1 VSNILI
7 RGGEI
12 VDGTGKKPF
21 KGDISIEGNTI
32 TQIGKLEN
40 NTKADHVIDAKNKM
54 VSPGFIDLHSHADI
68 AVPLEDH
75 AKILKPLVMQ
85 GITTFVGGNCGF
97 SNCFIPER
105 NSEDVIVYLENLSGQ
120 PQQENITW
128 NTPAE
133 FFEQME
139 ARGLL
144 LNMAT
149 LVGHGSLR
157 IAASGLKARLLHR
170 DEQKM
175 MNAYLEQAMEMGC
188 LGVSTGLQYF
198 PGLQSDAEELDALG
212 KILKRYDGIFTSH
225 LRSYSHTL
233 DQAIDEVCEVGLKN
247 DIPVQISHLYWQ
259 PYSKMFSALTRKLI
273 QLGSFAY
280 NRLKIPIPVE
290 KGIVPKLKRIE
301 SWQRKGVD
309 VRFDQLPTAQG
320 FTELMAFLPP
330 YVSEGGKIS
339 ALGRLQDKSF
349 RKKVLSDIENVEP
362 DWPHRD
368 GATWSFN
375 YIKITGWNGLRV
387 MAVKSRENQWM
398 EGKTFPEIA
407 AELNK
412 DPIDAICDLLIE
424 ENAQVMVFHTPSF
437 PDDPF
442 AFRSLREVFK
452 HHLCVPATDTILR
465 PVGRPS
471 HVFYDC
477 FPKFIEHFVK
487 KEKLIS
493 IEEAIQKSTSVP
505 AEIMKIKNRGI
516 LQKGNYA
523 DILIFDLDRLGT
535 SASFYDPAV
544 HPSGIEHVLI
554 NGTPVVSGGEY
565 QEGTLPGFAIRLIK
579 GSTKF
584 TFKPMVRKNRSKTP
598 RGTRIRSI

>member
-1 VSNILI
+1 MGSILI
-7 RGGEI
+7 RGGKI

-21 KGDISIEGNTI
+21 RGDIAIEGDTI
-32 TQIGKLEN
+32 THVGRLEN
-40 NTKADHVIDAKNKM
+40 AEADRIIDAENRL

-68 AVPLEDH
+68 TVPLHNH
-75 AKILKPLVMQ
+75 AEILKPLVMQ

-97 SNCFIPER
+97 SSCFVPDR
-105 NSEDVIVYLENLSGQ
+105 NKEDVVVYLENLSGQ
-120 PQQENITW
+120 SQRDNITW
-128 NTPAE
+128 STPAE
-133 FFEQME
+133 FLEQME
-139 ARGLL
+139 AKGLL

-157 IAASGLKARLLHR
+157 IAASGLQTRLLHQ
-170 DEQKM
+170 DEQEKM
-175 MNAYLEQAMEMGC
+175 NTYLEQAMEMGC
-188 LGVSTGLQYF
+188 LGLSTGLQYF
-198 PGLQSDAEELDALG
+198 PGLQSDSGELDALG
-212 KILKRYDGIFTSH
+212 KTVKRFDGIFTSH

-233 DQAIDEVCEVGLKN
+233 DRAIDEVCDVGLKN
-247 DIPVQISHLYWQ
+247 DISIQISHLYWQ

-280 NRLKIPIPVE
+280 NRLRLPIPVE

-309 VRFDQLPTAQG
+309 VRFDQLPTTQG
-320 FTELMAFLPP
+320 FTDLMAFLPP
-330 YVSEGGKIS
+330 YVSEGGK
-339 ALGRLQDKSF
+339 ARAVERLQDKAF
-349 RKKVLSDIENVEP
+349 RRKILSDIENVEP

-407 AELNK
+407 AELKK

-424 ENAQVMVFHTPSF
+424 ENTQVMVFHTPSF

-442 AFRSLREVFK
+442 VFRSLREVFK
-452 HHLCVPATDTILR
+452 HPLFVPATDTILR

-477 FPKFIEHFVK
+477 FPKFIEYFVK
-487 KEKLIS
+487 KEKLMS
-493 IEEAIQKSTSVP
+493 IEEAVRKSTSAP
-505 AEIMKIKNRGI
+505 AEIMKIKKRGV
-516 LQKGNYA
+516 LLKGNYA
-523 DILIFDLDRLGT
+523 DILIFDLNRLGT
-535 SASFYDPAV
+535 SATFYDPAV
-544 HPSGIEHVLI
+544 HPPGIEHVLV
-554 NGTPVVSGGEY
+554 NGTPVVSGGEF
-565 QEGTLPGFAIRLIK
+565 QEGALPGSAIRR
-579 GSTKF
+579 T
-584 TFKPMVRKNRSKTP
+584 
-598 RGTRIRSI
+598 